1 MYLDDFDETLA
12 DQGRRLVRFA
22 DDFVVMSR
30 SRQWLLEGKA
40 EVARLLDE
48 MGLVLHPD
56 KTRITH
62 FDQGF
67 RFLGHAFSG
76 DVIVPVQK
84 ERRTEDGGRKRAVDP
99 LSSVFE
105 LPSSD
110 FRLIHS
116 ELSMGQP
123 TIMQQ
128 ALVEA
133 LKAQQQPIPP
143 PLFVVL
149 GYQVRR
155 DKRVEIKSD
164 EIEWSNG
171 MSSLYVV
178 QQGTYL
184 QKEQGRF
191 ILNPPK
197 AESLEIPIRE
207 VERILVFGN
216 VQVSTA
222 VIGTCL
228 QLAIPVI
235 FLSQMGDYK
244 GHLWSAESPDLV
256 IETAQFERQKE
267 TPFQLAMARAM
278 VRGKLLNSK
287 QLLLR
292 LRREDTSP
300 EVIGAIAR
308 LSDIIE
314 AIDTLSDSL
323 TLEQI
328 RGYEGFGAAQYFA
341 ALNQLIRNPGFS
353 LPKRAFHPPP
363 DPMNSLLSFGY
374 TLLFN
379 NVFSLLITEGLN
391 PYLGNLHGAERP
403 KAYLAFDLM
412 EEFRSPVVDTLV
424 MKLVNQKAVR
434 PTDFTWPTDKGGVY
448 LTSPARRLF
457 LKRFEE
463 RMGETA
469 SHPDV
474 KNPVS
479 YRRIIQLQV
488 QRYVKSLLGD
498 QPYEAFR
505 RII

>member
-1 MYLDDFDETLA
+1 
-12 DQGRRLVRFA
+12 
-22 DDFVVMSR
+22 
-30 SRQWLLEGKA
+30 
-40 EVARLLDE
+40 
-48 MGLVLHPD
+48 
-56 KTRITH
+56 
-62 FDQGF
+62 
-67 RFLGHAFSG
+67 
-76 DVIVPVQK
+76 
-84 ERRTEDGGRKRAVDP
+84 
-99 LSSVFE
+99 
-105 LPSSD
+105 
-110 FRLIHS
+110 
-116 ELSMGQP
+116 
-123 TIMQQ
+123 
-128 ALVEA
+128 
-133 LKAQQQPIPP
+133 
-143 PLFVVL
+143 
-149 GYQVRR
+149 
-155 DKRVEIKSD
+155 
-164 EIEWSNG
+164 
-171 MSSLYVV
+171 
-178 QQGTYL
+178 
-184 QKEQGRF
+184 
-191 ILNPPK
+191 
-197 AESLEIPIRE
+197 
-207 VERILVFGN
+207 
-216 VQVSTA
+216 
-222 VIGTCL
+222 L
-228 QLAIPVI
+228 QLSIPVI
-235 FLSQMGDYK
+235 FLSQLGEYK

-256 IETAQFERQKE
+256 VETAQFKRQAE
-267 TPFQLAMARAM
+267 VPFQLAMARAV
-278 VRGKLLNSK
+278 VRGKLVNSK

-292 LRREDTSP
+292 LRREDAAP

-308 LSDIIE
+308 LSDIIK
-314 AIDTLSDSL
+314 ALDTLADSL

-412 EEFRSPVVDTLV
+412 EEFRSPIVDTLV
-424 MKLVNQKAVR
+424 MKLVNQKAIR

-448 LTSPARRLF
+448 LTGSARRLF

-474 KNPVS
+474 KSPVS

-498 QPYEAFR
+498 RPYEAFR